1 MNSLTIRHGQFVR
14 GLLLCVFAALSL
26 GFSAISP
33 AKEAAPGLIKG
44 LTKKN
49 GGAGCVA
56 CHGAADATMAVTI
69 AGPSYLAPGVAATYT
84 VNNTKSGVADG
95 TRMGVAVAADY
106 GPATTTPLS
115 IQPSQTNLVVDETI
129 TNGEVI
135 HSKPVSGSLNTTT
148 NGSAS
153 YQFTYTM
160 PAAVA
165 LGSTLQ
171 LYATSRLSCCS
182 WNHATNFPVTAATL
196 PGAPTIGAATRGV
209 LQAGITFS
217 APASNGGLPLTYTA
231 TCSAPG
237 QTTRSSTGGASPL
250 TVSSLVF
257 NVAYSCT
264 VVASNAMGIGPPS
277 ATLANVM
284 AATLPGAP
292 TIGVATPGPQQASV
306 TFAAPANTGGMPLT
320 YTATCSAPSQTTRS
334 ITGSASP
341 LVVLSLVTNI
351 AYTCSVVASNAVGA
365 GPASA
370 SASVTPTGIFNVTL
384 SAGPNGTINPTGVVQ
399 VVSNGSV
406 FFSAQANAGYQL
418 NSVGTCPVN
427 VAVPPYYAGPV
438 NASCTVALTFTPVV
452 SVGFAP
458 AASSTQ
464 ARAFHTATLLN
475 DGHVLIAGGIV
486 AGSTYLAS
494 AEKYDRLSNAWS
506 SAGSMLITRSS
517 HTATLMND
525 GHVLVVGGNN
535 AGSSALTSVEIYN
548 PASNSWTTAASLLA
562 GRSLHSAVPLPD
574 GSVLVS
580 GGGVSNLTRY
590 DPALNSWSN
599 IATAAVTGTAVLLNS
614 GKVLIID
621 TASAKLFDPVSNG
634 LSNAGTIPTPRASFT
649 VSLLGDGRVMT
660 VGGRIS
666 LSSTNAVDIYSPA
679 TNTWSAATPM
689 AASRIAPVALLT
701 NGLVLAVA
709 GSNNNGILNSA
720 EVYDPASNTWTSAGN
735 LTIARSDHIATRLTN
750 GAVLIHGGRTII
762 DYYSSSELYIGVA
775 ATAPGAPINV
785 TALPGNGQVTLSF
798 DPPASNGGA
807 PIASYTATCSS
818 LGRPDAIS
826 TAITSPI
833 TVTGLVNFV
842 GYGCT
847 IVATNPAGDGAASA
861 PVFVFSVDPPM
872 ISSPTTAMGT
882 VGQSFYYVI
891 TSPTA
896 ATSYAFTGQLPN
908 GVTLNTLTGQISGTP
923 TQPGIFNVSLFAT
936 NGAGT
941 GTGTLTITIAGEIIA
956 FNGVVSRKI
965 HGAAGPFDVVI
976 NQFTP
981 IDGVIDVEPRAIGT
995 GHLLV
1000 FQFDNGIF
1008 GTSGFTV
1015 QDAGGQDVGTI
1026 VNPAIVG
1033 HTIELTLTGIPDNKR
1048 VKVTLNSINGTTTA
1062 SASIGFLVGDVNNN
1076 RAVNASDVSGVKAHS
1091 GQNVDAD
1098 NFRHDI
1104 NASGTIN
1111 ASDIAVV
1118 KSRVNLQLQ

>member
-1 MNSLTIRHGQFVR
+1 MNSSTIRHGHFVR
-14 GLLLCVFAALSL
+14 GLLLCVFAALLL
-26 GFSAISP
+26 GFSTISP
-33 AKEAAPGLIKG
+33 AKEAAPSLIKG

-49 GGAGCVA
+49 GGAGCA
-56 CHGAADATMAVTI
+56 GCHGAADPNMAVTI

-84 VNNTKSGVADG
+84 ATNTKSGVADG

-106 GPATTTPLS
+106 GPASITPLS

-148 NGSAS
+148 GGSAS

-160 PAAVA
+160 PAAAA

-182 WNHATNFPVTAATL
+182 WNHATNFPVTAAML

-209 LQAGITFS
+209 LQASIAFS

-237 QTTRSSTGGASPL
+237 QTTRSSTGGASPI

-264 VVASNAMGIGPPS
+264 VVASNAVGIGPPS
-277 ATLANVM
+277 ATLTNVV

-334 ITGSASP
+334 NTGSASP
-341 LVVLSLVTNI
+341 IIVLSLVTNI
-351 AYTCSVVASNAVGA
+351 AYTCSAVASNAVGA

-384 SAGPNGTINPTGVVQ
+384 SAGPNGTINPAGVVQ
-399 VVSNGSV
+399 VASNGSV
-406 FFSAQANAGYQL
+406 VFSAQANAGYQL

-427 VAVPPYYAGPV
+427 VALPPYYAGPI

-452 SVGFAP
+452 SVGFSS

-506 SAGSMLITRSS
+506 PAGSMLTSRSS

-525 GHVLVVGGNN
+525 GRVLVAGGNN
-535 AGSSALTSVEIYN
+535 AGSSALSSVEIYN
-548 PASNSWTTAASLLA
+548 PASNSWTTAASLPA
-562 GRSLHSAVPLPD
+562 GRALHSAVLLPD

-614 GKVLIID
+614 GMVLIID

-634 LSNAGTIPTPRASFT
+634 LSNAGAMPTARASFA
-649 VSLLGDGRVMT
+649 VSLLGDGRVLT

-666 LSSTNAVDIYSPA
+666 LSSTNAVDIYNPV
-679 TNTWSAATPM
+679 TNTWSAAASM
-689 AASRIAPVALLT
+689 AASRIAPIALLT
-701 NGLVLAVA
+701 NGLVLVVA
-709 GSNNNGILNSA
+709 GSNNSGILNSA

-798 DPPASNGGA
+798 DPPVSNGGA

-847 IVATNPAGDGAASA
+847 IVATNPAGVGAASA

-872 ISSPTTAMGT
+872 INSPTTAMGT

-896 ATSYAFTGQLPN
+896 ATSYAVTGPLPN
-908 GVTLNTLTGQISGTP
+908 GVTLNAMTGQISGTP
-923 TQPGIFNVSLFAT
+923 TQSGVFNITLYAS

-941 GTGTLTITIAGEIIA
+941 GTAMLTITVAGDVIA
-956 FNGVVSRKI
+956 FNGVVSRKL

-981 IDGVIDVEPRAIGT
+981 IDGAIDVDPRVIGA

-1000 FQFDNGIF
+1000 FQFDNSIF
-1008 GTSGFTV
+1008 ATGEISAR
-1015 QDAGGQDVGTI
+1015 DAAGQIVGTI

-1033 HTIELTLTGIPDNKR
+1033 HTVQFMLTGVPDNKR
-1048 VKVTLNSINGTTTA
+1048 IKVSVLGVNTQTDA
-1062 SASIGFLVGDVNNN
+1062 SAFIGFLVGDVNNN
-1076 RAVNASDVSGVKAHS
+1076 RAINANDVSIVKANS
-1091 GQNVDAD
+1091 GQAANSS
-1098 NFRHDI
+1098 NFRADT
-1104 NASGTIN
+1104 NASGTVN
-1111 ASDIAVV
+1111 AADIATV
-1118 KSRVNLQLQ
+1118 KARVNAQLQ